1 MGSELDIKKVLETYK
16 KAVWEQDKDLF
27 LSIYSEHVQVFD
39 AWGRWEYNGLDEWS
53 AMPQTWFDDLASE
66 SVKVRVDFSHLRV
79 VAGEDTGFVYADASY
94 TAVDAAGNDLRSM
107 PNRLS
112 AGLSKRGGAWKIVH
126 EHTSLPLDFE
136 SGKPV
141 FKR

>member
-53 AMPQTWFDDLASE
+53 AMPQTYTQCSQPARPPLTGRCSSRTRWAVTL
-66 SVKVRVDFSHLRV
+66 VRP
-79 VAGEDTGFVYADASY
+79 
-94 TAVDAAGNDLRSM
+94 TA
-107 PNRLS
+107 
-112 AGLSKRGGAWKIVH
+112 
-126 EHTSLPLDFE
+126 
-136 SGKPV
+136 
-141 FKR
+141 